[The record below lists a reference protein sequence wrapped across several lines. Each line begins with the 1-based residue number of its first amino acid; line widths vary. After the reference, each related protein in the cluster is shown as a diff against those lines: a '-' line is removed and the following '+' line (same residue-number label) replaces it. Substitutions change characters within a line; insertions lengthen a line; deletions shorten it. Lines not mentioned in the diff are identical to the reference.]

1 MTDSRWSLTP
11 TSRSVPTVRRSIGE
25 VLDEWGLS
33 ALKDSTLLLV
43 SEVVTN
49 AVLHART
56 QIKVEMK
63 REGAGVR
70 ISVSDGSPLPPS
82 LRRPADTST
91 TGRGLRLLDLL
102 ADSWSTQSSD
112 NGKTVTFLITG
123 ERDPW
128 ANAEALV
135 AEMDS

>member
-1 MTDSRWSLTP
+1 VSDGLWTLTP
-11 TSRSVPTVRRSIGE
+11 TSRPVPMVRRSIGE

-33 ALKDSTLLLV
+33 ALKDGALLLV

-56 QIKVEMK
+56 QIEVEMK
-63 REGAGVR
+63 REGEGVR
-70 ISVSDGSPLPPS
+70 ISVSDGSPVPPS
-82 LRRPADTST
+82 LRRHADTST

-102 ADSWSTQSSD
+102 ADSWSTESSD
-112 NGKTVTFLITG
+112 TGKTVTFLITG
-123 ERDPW
+123 DRDPW

-135 AEMDS
+135 AEADS